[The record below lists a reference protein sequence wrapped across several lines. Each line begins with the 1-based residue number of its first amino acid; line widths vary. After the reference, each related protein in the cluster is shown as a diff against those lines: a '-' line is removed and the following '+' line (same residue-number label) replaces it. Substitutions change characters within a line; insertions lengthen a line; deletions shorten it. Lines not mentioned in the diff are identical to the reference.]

1 MLHDSELSLLLNF
14 SNVLIT
20 APQAFLTRE
29 ALRETARVTTANVH
43 QLGPGEPFLAGVGVK
58 MILTH
63 TPYKL
68 TFSSPSVSSL
78 PS

>member
-1 MLHDSELSLLLNF
+1 MLHDSKLSLLLNF

-20 APQAFLTRE
+20 AHQAFLTRE